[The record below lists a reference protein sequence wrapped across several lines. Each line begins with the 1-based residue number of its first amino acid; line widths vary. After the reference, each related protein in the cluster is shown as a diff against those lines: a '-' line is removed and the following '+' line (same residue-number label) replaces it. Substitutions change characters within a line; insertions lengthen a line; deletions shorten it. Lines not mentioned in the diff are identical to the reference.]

1 MNDDFD
7 NIDDFDGEGEDGQL
21 ESDGQNLY
29 EHYRFEVDRGQGML
43 RIDRFLQMKIEN
55 ASRTKIQAAA
65 DAGFIVVNGSSVR
78 PNYRVKPGDV
88 IRVML
93 TYPPREILIVPEN
106 IPLNI
111 VYEDDS
117 LVVVNKPAGMVVHP
131 SYGHY
136 TGTLIN
142 ALAYRYRDLP
152 IFNGNDARPGLVH
165 RIDKNTSGLLVVAKT
180 EQAKEHISRQF
191 FYHTSHRRYVALV
204 WGDLRDN
211 EGTIVG
217 KIGRNVR
224 NRQIMDVF
232 PQNVPMGKPA
242 VTHYR
247 VLERFGYA
255 TLIECRL
262 ETGRTH
268 QIRIHMKFI
277 GHPLF
282 NDPEYGGCEVLKGT
296 SFAKYS
302 QFVENCFTLL
312 PGQALHAKELGFDHP
327 VTGER
332 MMFDSELPENFATL
346 IDRWRT
352 YTNAR
357 NE

>member
-1 MNDDFD
+1 MTDENFDDSEDMTDDFD
-7 NIDDFDGEGEDGQL
+7 EQS
-21 ESDGQNLY
+21 ESSENGLY
-29 EHYRFEVDRGQGML
+29 EHFRFEVDRGQGML
-43 RIDRFLQMKIEN
+43 RIDKFLQMKLEN

-65 DAGFIVVNGSSVR
+65 EAGFIIVNGSSAR
-78 PNYRVKPGDV
+78 ANYRVKPGDV

-93 TYPPREILIVPEN
+93 SYPQREIEIVPEN
-106 IPLNI
+106 IPLDI

-117 LVVVNKPAGMVVHP
+117 VVVVNKPAGMVVHP

-142 ALAYRYRDLP
+142 ALAYRYKDLP
-152 IFNGNDARPGLVH
+152 IFNGCDARPGLVH

-232 PQNVPMGKPA
+232 PRDVPMGKPA

-247 VLERFGYA
+247 VLERFGYV

-282 NDPEYGGCEVLKGT
+282 NDPEYGGREIRCGT
-296 SFAKYS
+296 TFAKYS
-302 QFVENCFTLL
+302 QFVENCFQLM

-327 VTGER
+327 KTGER
-332 MMFDSELPENFATL
+332 MMFNSELPENFATL

-352 YTNAR
+352 YTNSKD
-357 NE
+357 

>member
-1 MNDDFD
+1 MADDYFD
-7 NIDDFDGEGEDGQL
+7 ETEAPDELDEQSENNAGEL
-21 ESDGQNLY
+21 F
-29 EHYRFEVDRGQGML
+29 EHFRFEVSNGQGQL
-43 RIDRFLQMKIEN
+43 RIDKFLQSKIEN
-55 ASRTKIQAAA
+55 ASRSKIQAAA
-65 DAGFIVVNGSSVR
+65 DAGFIIVNCAPVKS
-78 PNYRVKPGDV
+78 NYRVKPGDV
-88 IRVML
+88 IQIML
-93 TYPPREILIVPEN
+93 THPPREIEIIPEN

-142 ALAYRYRDLP
+142 ALAYRYSDLP
-152 IFNGNDARPGLVH
+152 IFNGGDARPGLVH

-180 EQAKEHISRQF
+180 EQAKASISKQF

-204 WGDLRDN
+204 WGDLRDD
-211 EGTIVG
+211 EGVIIG
-217 KIGRNVR
+217 KIARNLR

-232 PQNVPMGKPA
+232 PEGSGIGKHA

-255 TLIECRL
+255 TLVECRL

-282 NDPEYGGCEVLKGT
+282 NDPEYGGCEIRCGT
-296 SFAKYS
+296 TFAKYS
-302 QFVENCFTLL
+302 QFIENCFSLL